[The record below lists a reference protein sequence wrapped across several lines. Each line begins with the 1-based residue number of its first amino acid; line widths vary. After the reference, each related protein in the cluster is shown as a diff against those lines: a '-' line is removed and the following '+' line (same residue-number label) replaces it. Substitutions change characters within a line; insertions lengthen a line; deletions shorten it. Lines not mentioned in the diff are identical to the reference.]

1 MIARSNGGSL
11 NDWANSRSM
20 LDTKATLKG
29 RKVRLLDRI
38 AVVVRSEVLIGIR
51 LTAFLNTAFQAQ

>member
-1 MIARSNGGSL
+1 
-11 NDWANSRSM
+11 M
-20 LDTKATLKG
+20 LDTKARLKG
-29 RKVRLLDRI
+29 RKVRLHDRI